1 MTIDIAYYVS
11 KIQYLMGIIIN
22 RAKEAG
28 YRNVLVPADQK
39 DILLA
44 GALTVARKLEEEIH
58 NDVKEKEG
66 RSYGVPS
73 NEMQLLA
80 FAVILSAWSGWV
92 FKAKSED
99 PTRDDLSREGAKAIS
114 KCIEAII
121 VSAIRG
127 GQNIGKGNETPEGK
141 EELIDIR

>member
-11 KIQYLMGIIIN
+11 KIQDLMGIVIN
-22 RAKEAG
+22 RAEEAG
-28 YRNVLVPADQK
+28 YKYALVPADQK
-39 DILLA
+39 DILLV
-44 GALTVARKLEEEIH
+44 GALTIARKLEEEIY

-66 RSYGVPS
+66 QSYGVPS

-99 PTRDDLSREGAKAIS
+99 PNRPEESRELAKTVSKYVETMIVNAI
-114 KCIEAII
+114 K
-121 VSAIRG
+121 G
-127 GQNIGKGNETPEGK
+127 GQNIGKGSGRPEGK
-141 EELIDIR
+141 KEPINIE